1 MRAHRRRIPDN
12 KIDNTASFFYMPDE
26 IFKEGINILG
36 RRFAS
41 PDAGRDVLQFNPCLK
56 HKLIRHTTRHFAETE
71 LAPIAA
77 DIDRER
83 IFPREVIAKMAK
95 LNYFGLQAPK
105 AYGGAALDSISAAIV
120 VEEISRV
127 CAAVG
132 LCVTVHNGVAVYP
145 FLRFA
150 NEAQKKKYLPEL
162 ASGRAIGAFSLTEA
176 NAGSDAGSVE
186 TTATKKGGNFIL
198 SGTKIF
204 VTNGGVCD
212 VALIFALTSSPQSK
226 LQSSVFIVESGFAG
240 FLRGELEDLCGM
252 RANPVSSL
260 FFEDCPVP
268 EENLLGRQGDGMKIG
283 LATLDN
289 GRIGV
294 AAQALGIAQGA
305 MEAAVKYAKE
315 RQQFKKPLASQQTIQ
330 NYIADMAT
338 EIMAAR
344 LLLYRACDLKDAG
357 LPFGAEASMAK
368 LYCSTVASKVT
379 GLAVQIHGG
388 YGYSKEYDV
397 ERYFRDAKVT
407 EIYEGTSEIQRM
419 VIARAILTQPMM

>member
-1 MRAHRRRIPDN
+1 
-12 KIDNTASFFYMPDE
+12 
-26 IFKEGINILG
+26 
-36 RRFAS
+36 
-41 PDAGRDVLQFNPCLK
+41 LQLNPCAK
-56 HKLIRHTTRHFAETE
+56 HKLIRDSVRTFAETE
-71 LAPIAA
+71 LAPVASA
-77 DIDRER
+77 IDRAAT
-83 IFPREVIAKMAK
+83 FPREIIEKMRP
-95 LNYFGLQAPK
+95 LNYFGLQVPREF
-105 AYGGAALDSISAAIV
+105 GGAALDSVSAAIV

-127 CAAVG
+127 CAAIG

-150 NEAQKKKYLPEL
+150 NAEQKKHYLPKLAGGEL
-162 ASGRAIGAFSLTEA
+162 IGAFSLTEA
-176 NAGSDAGSVE
+176 NAGSDSASVE
-186 TTATKKGGNFIL
+186 TTAVKRNNAYVL
-198 SGTKIF
+198 NGTKIF

-212 VALIFALTSSPQSK
+212 LALIFALTGSEQSK
-226 LQSSVFIVESGFAG
+226 PQSSVFIVESKYPG

-260 FFEDCPVP
+260 FLEDCCVP
-268 EENLLGRQGDGMKIG
+268 ENNVLGRIGDGMKIG

-305 MEAAVKYAKE
+305 FEAAVKYAKE
-315 RQQFKKPLASQQTIQ
+315 RQQFKKPIASLQTIQ

-338 EIMAAR
+338 EIAAAR
-344 LLLYRACDLKDAG
+344 LLLYRACSLKDDGAA
-357 LPFGAEASMAK
+357 FGCEASMAK
-368 LYCSTVASKVT
+368 LYCSTVASRVT
-379 GLAVQIHGG
+379 SLAVQIHGG

-419 VIARAILTQPMM
+419 VIARSILSQLIL

>member
-1 MRAHRRRIPDN
+1 
-12 KIDNTASFFYMPDE
+12 
-26 IFKEGINILG
+26 
-36 RRFAS
+36 
-41 PDAGRDVLQFNPCLK
+41 LQLNPCAK
-56 HKLIRHTTRHFAETE
+56 HKLIRDSVRTFAETE
-71 LAPIAA
+71 LAPVASA
-77 DIDRER
+77 IDRAAT
-83 IFPREVIAKMAK
+83 FPREIIEKMRP
-95 LNYFGLQAPK
+95 LNYFGLQVPREF
-105 AYGGAALDSISAAIV
+105 GGAALDSVSAAIV

-127 CAAVG
+127 CAAIG

-150 NEAQKKKYLPEL
+150 NAEQKKHYLPKLAEGEL
-162 ASGRAIGAFSLTEA
+162 IGAFSLTEA
-176 NAGSDAGSVE
+176 NAGSDSASVE
-186 TTATKKGGNFIL
+186 TTAVKRNDAYVL
-198 SGTKIF
+198 NGTKIF

-212 VALIFALTSSPQSK
+212 LALIFALTGSEQGKP
-226 LQSSVFIVESGFAG
+226 QSSVFIVESKYPG

-260 FFEDCPVP
+260 FLEDCCVP
-268 EENLLGRQGDGMKIG
+268 ENNVLGRIGDGMKIG

-305 MEAAVKYAKE
+305 FEAAVKYAKE
-315 RQQFKKPLASQQTIQ
+315 RQQFKKPIASLQTIQ

-338 EIMAAR
+338 EIAAAR
-344 LLLYRACDLKDAG
+344 LLLYRACSLKDEG
-357 LPFGAEASMAK
+357 MPFGCEASMAK
-368 LYCSTVASKVT
+368 LYCSTVASRVT
-379 GLAVQIHGG
+379 SLAVQIHGG

-419 VIARAILTQPMM
+419 VIARSILSQLIL

>member
-1 MRAHRRRIPDN
+1 MQSI
-12 KIDNTASFFYMPDE
+12 FFQE
-26 IFKEGINILG
+26 
-36 RRFAS
+36 RT
-41 PDAGRDVLQFNPCLK
+41 LQLNPCAK
-56 HKLIRHTTRHFAETE
+56 HKLIRDSVRTFAETE
-71 LAPIAA
+71 LAPVASA
-77 DIDRER
+77 IDRAAT
-83 IFPREVIAKMAK
+83 FPREIIEKMRP
-95 LNYFGLQAPK
+95 LNYFGLQVPREF
-105 AYGGAALDSISAAIV
+105 GGAALDSVSAAIV

-127 CAAVG
+127 CAAIG

-150 NEAQKKKYLPEL
+150 NAEQKKHYLPKLAEGEL
-162 ASGRAIGAFSLTEA
+162 IGAFSLTEA
-176 NAGSDAGSVE
+176 NAGSDSASVE
-186 TTATKKGGNFIL
+186 TTAVKRNDAYVL
-198 SGTKIF
+198 NGTKIF

-212 VALIFALTSSPQSK
+212 LALIFALTGSEQGKP
-226 LQSSVFIVESGFAG
+226 QSSVFIVESKYPG

-260 FFEDCPVP
+260 FLEDCCVP
-268 EENLLGRQGDGMKIG
+268 ENNVLGRIGDGMKIG

-305 MEAAVKYAKE
+305 FEAAVKYAKE
-315 RQQFKKPLASQQTIQ
+315 RQQFKKPIASLQTIQ

-338 EIMAAR
+338 EIAAAR
-344 LLLYRACDLKDAG
+344 LLLYRACSLKDEG
-357 LPFGAEASMAK
+357 MPFGCEASMAK
-368 LYCSTVASKVT
+368 LYCSTVASRVT
-379 GLAVQIHGG
+379 SLAVQIHGG

-419 VIARAILTQPMM
+419 VIARSILSQLIL